1 MRPLAERRLPIR
13 FGGEAT
19 NPIIRRM
26 FREAQR
32 ICQIDDEEKKITV
45 VAVAAVK
52 PSKAVE
58 RLANQLSSV
67 ADRFLLSYN
76 STVD

>member
-1 MRPLAERRLPIR
+1 
-13 FGGEAT
+13 
-19 NPIIRRM
+19 M